1 MQLWLLFLLHVT
13 SKRILQVILYF
24 IRSTTI
30 TNESQNCEKFCA
42 VLSNLAKMRTSI
54 FALFALYL
62 SQCDSKSV
70 IDNSVTIF
78 EFESPCSNILK
89 QTQIQENMC
98 NFTFSL
104 KDQNM
109 VLNSTMK
116 LCWAL
121 HFNVEKLCNEKP
133 QGMAFPVKPVCI
145 HIHMKEECT

>member
-1 MQLWLLFLLHVT
+1 MNQKTV
-13 SKRILQVILYF
+13 K
-24 IRSTTI
+24 
-30 TNESQNCEKFCA
+30 NFCA
-42 VLSNLAKMRTSI
+42 VLSNFAKMRTLI
-54 FALFALYL
+54 FAIFALYL

-104 KDQNM
+104 KDQNT

-121 HFNVEKLCNEKP
+121 NFKA
-133 QGMAFPVKPVCI
+133 Q
-145 HIHMKEECT
+145 

>member
-1 MQLWLLFLLHVT
+1 MG
-13 SKRILQVILYF
+13 R
-24 IRSTTI
+24 TI

-42 VLSNLAKMRTSI
+42 VLSNLAKMRTLI

-104 KDQNM
+104 KDQNL

-133 QGMAFPVKPVCI
+133 KGMAFPVKPGEDICDYVNHQYKPISCQNVPQ
-145 HIHMKEECT
+145 KENEICQKISN